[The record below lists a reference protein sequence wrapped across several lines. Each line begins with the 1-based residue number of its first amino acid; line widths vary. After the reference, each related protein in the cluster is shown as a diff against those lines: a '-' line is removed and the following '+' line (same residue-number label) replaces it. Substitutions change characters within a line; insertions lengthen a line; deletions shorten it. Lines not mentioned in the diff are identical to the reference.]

1 MGTAAKSES
10 VGGGEPRSLIGS
22 DIFIVSVS
30 SVSGALQVASGG
42 GAGQGAGGTG
52 RRRAL
57 RVVLFLFVVLALLGL
72 VPDMLDVSPRP
83 DLGLT
88 GTSACFC

>member
-22 DIFIVSVS
+22 EIFIVSVS

-42 GAGQGAGGTG
+42 GAGQGAGG